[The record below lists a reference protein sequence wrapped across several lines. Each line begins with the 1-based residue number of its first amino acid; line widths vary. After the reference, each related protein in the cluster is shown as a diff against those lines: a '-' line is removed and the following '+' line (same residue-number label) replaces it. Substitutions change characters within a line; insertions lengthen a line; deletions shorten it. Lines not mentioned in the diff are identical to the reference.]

1 MLHDIVSFSLKDIL
15 RLLAGLPASPDI
27 EEEGANGM
35 FFQGPPAARPPEI
48 YIYIYIYIYIL
59 YLFLF
64 LFIVTAQLQI
74 FLH

>member
-35 FFQGPPAARPPEI
+35 FFQGPPASRPPEI
-48 YIYIYIYIYIL
+48 YIIYKYIL
-59 YLFLF
+59 FLFLF